1 MDTNII
7 VLGDTKVGKTSIIN
21 KYLQHSLNNSDNK
34 DDFNLIDYSGKCTDT
49 ISISKYIF
57 NCKIIVIVFDLNNE
71 NTFTSADIWYKL
83 ITNFVSPKNI
93 SFYLVGNKNDLKHNI
108 SYNDI
113 EQYAKYRNMIY
124 YSININDINPLF
136 KSIKNTLF
144 NNPNRNSRLCN
155 WFF

>member
-34 DDFNLIDYSGKCTDT
+34 DDFYLIDYSGKCTDP
-49 ISISKYIF
+49 ISISKYIY

-83 ITNFVSPKNI
+83 ITNFISPTNI
-93 SFYLVGNKNDLKHNI
+93 SFYLVGNKNDLEHNI
-108 SYNDI
+108 SYNEI
-113 EQYAKYRNMIY
+113 EKYAKYRNMIY